1 MKKSVMVVD
10 DDRSVRESLKKVLE
24 DAGCEVSLAA
34 DAAEAENAFKTTDFA
49 LLLLDLNLPG
59 KDGWDVLGNVNAN
72 YPMVAVVM
80 ITGMYDQL
88 NTTIIPGIRAL
99 LRKPIEVPLLL
110 SIIEPILA
118 ESPEERLSGIRSA
131 FEHMQKAPGSHGY
144 LDRLPEDPARFSRWS
159 RSLGVQS

>member
-24 DAGCEVSLAA
+24 EAGCEVSLAA
-34 DAAEAENAFKTTDFA
+34 DAAEAENAFKTTEFT

-80 ITGMYDQL
+80 ITGMYD
-88 NTTIIPGIRAL
+88 
-99 LRKPIEVPLLL
+99 
-110 SIIEPILA
+110 
-118 ESPEERLSGIRSA
+118 
-131 FEHMQKAPGSHGY
+131 
-144 LDRLPEDPARFSRWS
+144 
-159 RSLGVQS
+159 